1 MTTASLAAA
10 EALRTTDSVA
20 KIATTALVLPAADG
34 EPVSVTITGIAK
46 GVGMI
51 HPTMATMLSVVLTDA
66 AIAPEVLW
74 GMLRPAAART
84 WDQLSVDGDTSTND
98 TVFVLASGAAGT
110 APITAGSNAAVAFG
124 AALEAVARD
133 LARQQA
139 ADGEGATILIT
150 TAVRGAAD
158 DVDARAIARAVVSS
172 SLVKAAA
179 HGKDP
184 NWGRIAGAAGNA
196 AAASAAVL
204 EAAGLAPDAAS
215 ARTGRP
221 ATLDPDRL
229 RISIAGHLVFDGG
242 QGGPLEFDRAA
253 ARAAMDAPE
262 LLIELDLGLGAGTG
276 EAFGCDLTAGVRHR
290 ELGVHDLM
298 SEILVVKLGGTT
310 IAEQSGVLADVAT
323 VARRRPVVLVHG
335 GGKRITE
342 WLERLGVPSTFEGG
356 LRVTDAQSLEVAAA
370 VLRGVVNSELVAGL
384 RDLGVDAVGL
394 SGVDG
399 GLLIAERI
407 PELGLVASV
416 TGLRRDLLDAVLVSD
431 QVPVVAPLA
440 RDEDGIVCNVN
451 ADDAAA
457 GIAAGLGARQL
468 VLLTDVDG
476 VRDADGEKL
485 DTLTVAEAE
494 HLIEAGVIAGGMV
507 PKIRAA
513 LSALGW
519 EGSEAIIA
527 DSGADNALERALAD
541 PTFGTRITASRQA
554 VGAA

>member
-1 MTTASLAAA
+1 MAVTLSSGSSQRVAPDPGVERRAVLPAGFRAGGSTAGIKASGRPDLALILATGGPASAAAVFTPNAFAAAPVRRSRENLAATSDDPRGGFGFASAVVSTSGSANAATGAAGDADQARVGELVAAAFGIDPSRVLHLSTGIIGTRLPLDRVESGVAALGPALRDDDDGLLAAA

-74 GMLRPAAART
+74 GILRPAAART

-158 DVDARAIARAVVSS
+158 HVDARAIARAVVSS

-204 EAAGLAPDAAS
+204 EAAGLTPDDAT

-229 RISIAGHLVFDGG
+229 RIRIAGHLVFDGG
-242 QGGPLEFDRAA
+242 QGGPLEFDRDA

-262 LLIELDLGLGAGTG
+262 LLIELDLGIGDGTG
-276 EAFGCDLTAGVRHR
+276 EAFGCDLTQEYVI
-290 ELGVHDLM
+290 E
-298 SEILVVKLGGTT
+298 
-310 IAEQSGVLADVAT
+310 
-323 VARRRPVVLVHG
+323 
-335 GGKRITE
+335 
-342 WLERLGVPSTFEGG
+342 
-356 LRVTDAQSLEVAAA
+356 
-370 VLRGVVNSELVAGL
+370 NSEY
-384 RDLGVDAVGL
+384 
-394 SGVDG
+394 
-399 GLLIAERI
+399 
-407 PELGLVASV
+407 
-416 TGLRRDLLDAVLVSD
+416 T
-431 QVPVVAPLA
+431 
-440 RDEDGIVCNVN
+440 
-451 ADDAAA
+451 
-457 GIAAGLGARQL
+457 
-468 VLLTDVDG
+468 T
-476 VRDADGEKL
+476 
-485 DTLTVAEAE
+485 
-494 HLIEAGVIAGGMV
+494 
-507 PKIRAA
+507 
-513 LSALGW
+513 
-519 EGSEAIIA
+519 
-527 DSGADNALERALAD
+527 
-541 PTFGTRITASRQA
+541 
-554 VGAA
+554 